1 MIIFAES
8 CLICSYFQ
16 VAPHDF
22 KFRRPKLKPALIE
35 PLSVGKSVSFA
46 QNSSRGNFDKHY
58 PVVVA
63 CYQSIRLVTC
73 GEVGADFVT
82 AVGVIAVGKSDSK
95 CVKIKK

>member
-1 MIIFAES
+1 
-8 CLICSYFQ
+8 
-16 VAPHDF
+16 
-22 KFRRPKLKPALIE
+22 
-35 PLSVGKSVSFA
+35 VSFV

-82 AVGVIAVGKSDSK
+82 AVGVIAVVGKSDSK